1 MADSS
6 YVSTADAPVE
16 VPFTDDEAV
25 RDEELITDEPGAG
38 LSAAERITRDQKKAE
53 RIKRKLDEGKQSKAE
68 VARLTAELESSNT
81 RLARLEGA
89 MSVKQRAPAPPAQ
102 DPYKAAL
109 ATVRQRQTA
118 SYEKMRAEMAAQ
130 PEGKDLP
137 PDRLQH
143 YQDELADIEDEKAQ
157 INARKVLAQQ
167 APAIRQE
174 QAQQVYVQKYPE
186 VYNNPKAFLYAQG
199 QAAKREHNGETITN
213 ETVDE
218 IMQETRTV
226 FKIGP
231 KPSNRPSASERAR
244 LSGHPSSG
252 ASGGGRDPSGGIAPT
267 PALMKMAKALHS
279 DLPDDQAFKK
289 WVDGPGKEL
298 RKQKVL

>member
-1 MADSS
+1 MAES
-6 YVSTADAPVE
+6 YVSTADAPIE

-38 LSAAERITRDQKKAE
+38 LSAAEKLSRDQKKQE
-53 RIKRKLDEGKQSKAE
+53 RIREKLNRGKQSEAE
-68 VARLTAELESSNT
+68 NVRLRAESEELKT
-81 RLARLEGA
+81 RIARLEGA
-89 MSVKQRAPAPPAQ
+89 VSVQTRQPPAPAQ

-174 QAQQVYVQKYPE
+174 QAQQVYVQKYPD
-186 VYNNPKAFLYAQG
+186 VYSNPTAFEYAQG
-199 QAAKREHNGETITN
+199 TFARKKALGEAITN